1 MAAVRRVRRVS
12 GEIMGGCRM
21 TLSSLIREWSK
32 DFFEP
37 GVFGLVM
44 VVVSIVSEP
53 DEDGLGIR
61 SSGVAGVVP
70 SSAVV
75 VIGIRLMRSLS
86 FCSPNKIM

>member
-21 TLSSLIREWSK
+21 TLSSLISEWSK

-53 DEDGLGIR
+53 DDDGWVIR
-61 SSGVAGVVP
+61 SSGVVGVGP
-70 SSAVV
+70 VV
-75 VIGIRLMRSLS
+75 VVVEVIGIRLMRSLS
-86 FCSPNKIM
+86 FCSPKK